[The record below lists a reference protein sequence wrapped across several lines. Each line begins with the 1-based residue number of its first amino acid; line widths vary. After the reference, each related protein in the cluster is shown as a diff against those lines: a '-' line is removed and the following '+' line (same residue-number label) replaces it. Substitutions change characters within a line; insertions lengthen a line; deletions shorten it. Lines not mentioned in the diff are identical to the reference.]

1 MIREHLAPGRPL
13 SLYIH
18 VPFCAKRCDYCAF
31 YSLGE
36 GAWDRDL
43 VDSYYSTLSAQLC
56 ELVKEIDSP
65 FDTIYIGGGNPILL
79 GEERLCRLLETA
91 SRKGRAREVSMEI
104 NPENVTKSFD
114 GLSSWL
120 TRVSVGIQSFD
131 GESLRILGRQSTP
144 QAAHRALEILSSM
157 DGLVLNADLMTNIP
171 HRSLESSLAD
181 IETLS
186 RYSPEHIS
194 LYSLTFEEGTRL
206 VAREHPKSEEE
217 EAAELER
224 LWDELAARG
233 YEHYEVSAFA
243 RDGHYCLHNLV
254 YWNLG
259 QYIGLGPSA
268 ESSVGYGHVV
278 SSREKDS
285 LAEYLAHPSF
295 DSVALTKEETVE
307 EVVMTALRTKWGI
320 DKAEFLRRFGQDFDS
335 IFSSRV
341 ASLEE
346 EWYLDT
352 PESFRLT
359 RQGLLV
365 LDQIIVSLFL
375 AL

>member
-1 MIREHLAPGRPL
+1 MIREHLAEGRPL

-43 VDSYYSTLSAQLC
+43 VDSYYRTLSAQLC
-56 ELVKEIDSP
+56 ELVKELDSP

-171 HRSLESSLAD
+171 HRRGCGTSLPQGAMSTTKSAPSPGMGTTASTTSSTGTLAS
-181 IETLS
+181 T
-186 RYSPEHIS
+186 
-194 LYSLTFEEGTRL
+194 
-206 VAREHPKSEEE
+206 
-217 EAAELER
+217 
-224 LWDELAARG
+224 
-233 YEHYEVSAFA
+233 
-243 RDGHYCLHNLV
+243 
-254 YWNLG
+254 
-259 QYIGLGPSA
+259 
-268 ESSVGYGHVV
+268 
-278 SSREKDS
+278 
-285 LAEYLAHPSF
+285 
-295 DSVALTKEETVE
+295 
-307 EVVMTALRTKWGI
+307 
-320 DKAEFLRRFGQDFDS
+320 
-335 IFSSRV
+335 
-341 ASLEE
+341 
-346 EWYLDT
+346 
-352 PESFRLT
+352 
-359 RQGLLV
+359 
-365 LDQIIVSLFL
+365 
-375 AL
+375 

>member
-1 MIREHLAPGRPL
+1 MIREHLAEGRPL

-43 VDSYYSTLSAQLC
+43 VDSYYRTLSAQLC
-56 ELVKEIDSP
+56 ELVKELDSP

-79 GEERLCRLLETA
+79 GEERLCRLIETA
-91 SRKGRAREVSMEI
+91 SVKGRAREVSMEI
-104 NPENVTKSFD
+104 NLENVTKSFD
-114 GLSSWL
+114 GLASWL

-144 QAAHRALEILSSM
+144 EAAHRALEILSSM

-171 HRSLESSLAD
+171 HRPLESSLQD
-181 IETLS
+181 IEALS
-186 RYSPEHIS
+186 LYRPEHIS

-206 VAREHPKSEEE
+206 VAREVPKSEEE

-224 LWDELAARG
+224 LWDELGRRG

-243 RDGHYCLHNLV
+243 RDGHYCRHNLV

-268 ESSVGYGHVV
+268 ESSVGYGRVV

-295 DSVALTKEETVE
+295 DSVALTEEETVE

-335 IFSSRV
+335 IFASRI
-341 ASLEE
+341 ASL
-346 EWYLDT
+346 
-352 PESFRLT
+352 
-359 RQGLLV
+359 
-365 LDQIIVSLFL
+365 SLFL